1 MTNEMRTL
9 YTARKTINLG
19 SAATFHLR
27 NLPLCSSPNAEAEE
41 RGMIDFKGKGHDKS
55 CDKTSASRCA
65 Q

>member
-1 MTNEMRTL
+1 MTHEMRTL
-9 YTARKTINLG
+9 STARNTINLG
-19 SAATFHLR
+19 SVATFHLR

-41 RGMIDFKGKGHDKS
+41 RGMIDFKGHDKS